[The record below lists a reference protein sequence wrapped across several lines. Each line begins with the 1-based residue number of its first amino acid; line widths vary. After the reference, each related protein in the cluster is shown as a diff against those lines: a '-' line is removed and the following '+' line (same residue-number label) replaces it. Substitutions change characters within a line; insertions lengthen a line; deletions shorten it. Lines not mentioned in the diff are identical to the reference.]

1 MTVPQAAFN
10 VIRES
15 CKGISHVPW
24 LRASAEIPPEEAAK
38 PGYPDKVIEKFSSKL
53 RQVRDEGGM
62 GKDGV
67 WEY

>member
-1 MTVPQAAFN
+1 M
-10 VIRES
+10 
-15 CKGISHVPW
+15 PW
-24 LRASAEIPPEEAAK
+24 LRTAVEVPREEAAK
-38 PGYPDKVIEKFSSKL
+38 PGYPEKVIEKVKGKL